1 MSQASIPLPRDGGY
15 DPTVAKSVLNDKMD
29 KGPGKAGMVLFGLVL
44 LGGLGYAAGQIIHDL
59 ASAPQPTVW
68 PYVLLG
74 LALVIALG
82 FEFVN
87 GFHDTA
93 NAVATVIYT
102 HSLEPHI
109 AVVYPGMWNLIGVLT
124 SSGGVAYT
132 IVSLLPVELIL
143 QVGSGAGFAMI
154 FALLI
159 AAIIWNLGTWFFGLP
174 VSSSHSLIG
183 SIIGVGLANQLMNGK
198 NGASGVDWSSAVGVF
213 KALVISPLVGFGFAA
228 LMLLIL
234 KAVVKKPELYE
245 APKSADAPPFW
256 IRALLILT
264 CTGVS
269 FGHGSNDGQKGMG
282 LIMLILIGTVPTA
295 YALNHAMGYS
305 QVTTFSAISEQ
316 AQRVFTAHVQPQAAL
331 ASPPQTSGTPAP
343 PPPGTE
349 KPTAMQEADRTA
361 LLDYIRDKHYVP
373 ATMVGLQ
380 QMAGQIEQELQ
391 QYKSLAKVPASQQR
405 NVRNDMYIESEALR
419 LLAKEPA
426 VKFAPQEAAVVKNY
440 RANLDNSTKF
450 IPSWVKVSVALA
462 LGLGTMVGWKRIVIT
477 VGEKIGKTHLT
488 YAQGAS
494 AEIVA
499 AATIIAADQFK
510 LPVSTTHVLSSAVAG
525 TMMANG
531 SGLQM
536 STIRNIAL
544 AWVVTLPAAALLAGG
559 LFFVM
564 RHLFVH

>member
-1 MSQASIPLPRDGGY
+1 MSYTSAVPLKPGIEHTASNEALRQ
-15 DPTVAKSVLNDKMD
+15 KMD
-29 KGPGKAGMVLFGLVL
+29 KGPGRVGGFLFLAALV
-44 LGGLGYAAGQIIHDL
+44 GGVGYAAAQIIHDL
-59 ASAPQPTVW
+59 ASSPQATIW
-68 PYVLLG
+68 PYLLLG
-74 LALVIALG
+74 LALLIALG

-102 HSLEPHI
+102 NSLEPHI
-109 AVVYPGMWNLIGVLT
+109 AVVYSGFWNLIGVLT

-143 QVGSGAGFAMI
+143 KVGSGAGFAMI

-159 AAIIWNLGTWFFGLP
+159 AAILWNLGTWLLGLP

-183 SIIGVGLANQLMNGK
+183 SIIGVGLANQLMSGRNGT
-198 NGASGVDWSSAVGVF
+198 SGVDWSSAVGVF
-213 KALVISPLVGFGFAA
+213 KALLISPLVGFGFAA
-228 LMLLIL
+228 LMLLLL
-234 KAVVKKPELYE
+234 KFFVRKPELYV
-245 APKSADAPPFW
+245 APKGAEPPPFW
-256 IRALLILT
+256 IRCLLILT

-305 QVTTFSAISEQ
+305 QVQTFTAISEQ
-316 AQRVFTAHVQPQAAL
+316 AERVLANHLPAGQSVQAAVN
-331 ASPPQTSGTPAP
+331 TPAP
-343 PPPGTE
+343 ENGTAQADGDALPGVG
-349 KPTAMQEADRTA
+349 ADTSSLVTYVRTKQ
-361 LLDYIRDKHYVP
+361 YSPEV
-373 ATMVGLQ
+373 MVGLDR
-380 QMAGQIEQELQ
+380 MAKQIEQELVS
-391 QYKSLAKVPASQQR
+391 YKSLAKVPQNQQR
-405 NVRNDMYIESEALR
+405 NVRNDMYLQGEALR
-419 LLAKEPA
+419 VLSKDKG
-426 VKFAPQEAAVVKNY
+426 VKFTGQENSALANY
-440 RANLDNSTKF
+440 RAQLDKSTKF
-450 IPSWVKVSVALA
+450 IPTWVKVAVALA

-499 AATIIAADQFK
+499 AITIIAADQFK

-536 STIRNIAL
+536 ATIRNIAL
-544 AWVVTLPAAALLAGG
+544 AWVVTLPAAALLSGM
-559 LFFVM
+559 LFWLL
-564 RHLFVH
+564 RLFVH